1 MFVMRFTVI
10 DHAGTVSFVAPC
22 TALKVLVAAC
32 GNTASDLEALLSAS
46 TRYDTGLKDY
56 VLNSLALFDEH
67 NSHGSYEHIHSALD
81 YAGEQ
86 RSQQSV
92 PAFRVVDE
100 TTRKASLEPV
110 KAGLVLFNLKD
121 RRIIQVHNT
130 YADVKR
136 SDRGRIHE
144 GGAPTRRLY
153 HYELPHDWEIVP

>member
-1 MFVMRFTVI
+1 MFVMRFTII
-10 DHAGTVSFVAPC
+10 DLTGTVSFVAPC
-22 TALKVLVAAC
+22 TALKALVAAC
-32 GNTASDLEALLSAS
+32 SNTPPDLQSLLSAS
-46 TRYDTGLKDY
+46 TRYDTELKDF
-56 VLNSLALFDEH
+56 VLNSLSLFDEH
-67 NSHGSYEHIHSALD
+67 NSHGSYEQIHSALD

-86 RSQQSV
+86 RNHHNM

-136 SDRGRIHE
+136 RDRGRIHE
-144 GGAPTRRLY
+144 GGVPTRRLY
-153 HYELPHDWEIVP
+153 HYELPHEWEIVP